1 MRALTKVKYV
11 ALTADCWTS
20 LSNDGYMT
28 VTVHY
33 LGEQFKMVSRVLNT
47 ITFSER
53 HTAKNLAKELRT
65 IVNNWGIIDKIVAVV
80 TDNALN
86 IVNVGESFNNFQI
99 IL

>member
-20 LSNDGYMT
+20 LRNDGYMT

-33 LGEQFKMVSRVLNT
+33 LSKQLKMVSRVLNT

-53 HTAKNLAKELRT
+53 HNAEKLAKELS
-65 IVNNWGIIDKIVAVV
+65 IVNNWRITDKIVAVV

-86 IVNVGESFNNFQI
+86 IVNVGESFNNFQM